1 MHAADKLRI
10 IMIKLAEDQEF
21 ENALIGTDKFNKLRA
36 YFEDRLSDKTLDKD
50 FLAVMPK
57 LYLALKRN
65 NEVMHVVPRSESRK
79 ISGIPQ
85 MAAEVIIRFT
95 TFHA

>member
-21 ENALIGTDKFNKLRA
+21 ENALRGTDKFNKLRA
-36 YFEDRLSDKTLDKD
+36 YFEDRLSDKALDRD
-50 FLAVMPK
+50 FLEVMPR
-57 LYLALKRN
+57 LYLTLKRH
-65 NEVMHVVPRSESRK
+65 NEVLHVVPRSESRK

-85 MAAEVIIRFT
+85 MAAEVVIQFIK
-95 TFHA
+95 